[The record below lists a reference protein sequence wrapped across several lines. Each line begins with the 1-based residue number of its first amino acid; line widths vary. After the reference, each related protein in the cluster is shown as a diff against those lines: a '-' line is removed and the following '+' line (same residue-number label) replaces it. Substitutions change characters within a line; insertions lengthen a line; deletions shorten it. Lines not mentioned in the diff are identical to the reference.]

1 MSSASVK
8 RSSAVAEM
16 PNIVSG
22 EKRDALLDGFR
33 SLVSRR
39 AYELFEELGRVDGN
53 DVTHWLRAE
62 GELCVRLPEVQ
73 ESGAWYTVS
82 APVVGV
88 PADHIKISVE
98 DRGALISAE
107 KPDSASDSSGENNE
121 YSSIYYSVR
130 WPESVD
136 PETASAYLKNGAL
149 TLLARKAGMS
159 NTESH
164 TEIEKE
170 ASSSQATTK
179 VRSSAKRGKR

>member
-1 MSSASVK
+1 
-8 RSSAVAEM
+8 M

-22 EKRDALLDGFR
+22 EKRDALLDEFR
-33 SLVSRR
+33 RLVSKR

-88 PADHIKISVE
+88 PADHIKVSVE
-98 DRGALISAE
+98 DGGALISAE
-107 KPDSASDSSGENNE
+107 KTGNAPDSSAEASE

-130 WPESVD
+130 WPDSVD
-136 PETASAYLKNGAL
+136 PETASAYLKNGTL
-149 TLLARKAGMS
+149 TLLARKAGVS
-159 NTESH
+159 NSESP
-164 TEIEKE
+164 IEKE
-170 ASSSQATTK
+170 ASASQAAAK
-179 VRSSAKRGKR
+179 QRSSAKRGKR